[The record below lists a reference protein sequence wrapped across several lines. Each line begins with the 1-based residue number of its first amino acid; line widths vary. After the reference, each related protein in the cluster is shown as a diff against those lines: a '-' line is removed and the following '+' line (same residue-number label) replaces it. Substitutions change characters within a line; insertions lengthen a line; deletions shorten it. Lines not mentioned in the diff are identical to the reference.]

1 MAQLSLTGATA
12 PTLTVVDGIPT
23 TTSIEV
29 ARHFGKPH
37 DEVLRRIR
45 NLLEQLPDAYL
56 RNFAETETERP
67 SPLNGAPIKSPA
79 YRITRDGFTLLAM
92 GFTGQKALGFKLAYI
107 DAFNRLEREL
117 HERPLNIEQA
127 MAGANLIAARV
138 QVAVFKQL
146 MEHGEWAHERWL
158 LSFNYSRD
166 GAIPAVTR
174 IDRDAL
180 VMSVAKLARTIPDP
194 ALMLDNTELAN
205 LAAACT
211 QRLARRLN
219 PPQAAMPATF
229 TGDCNA

>member
-23 TTSIEV
+23 TTSADV
-29 ARHFGKPH
+29 ARHFGKRH
-37 DEVLRRIR
+37 DNVIRDIR
-45 NLLEQLPDAYL
+45 NLLPQLPDWGVL
-56 RNFAETETERP
+56 NFAETPYTDP
-67 SPLNGAPIKSPA
+67 QNGQTYPA

-107 DAFNRLEREL
+107 EAFNRLEREL

-146 MEHGEWAHERWL
+146 LEHGEWAHERWL

-219 PPQAAMPATF
+219 PPQAAMSATF
-229 TGDCNA
+229 TGDCNV

>member
-1 MAQLSLTGATA
+1 MAQLSLPGATA

-67 SPLNGAPIKSPA
+67 SPLNGAAIKSPA

-92 GFTGQKALGFKLAYI
+92 GFTGQRALKFKLAYI
-107 DAFNRLEREL
+107 DAFNRLERAL
-117 HERPLNIEQA
+117 HERPLSIEQA

-138 QVAVFKQL
+138 QEAAFNLLQQSR
-146 MEHGEWAHERWL
+146 EFTHDRWML
-158 LSFNYSRD
+158 YFAPGPDDDLVPNVR
-166 GAIPAVTR
+166 R

-180 VMSVAKLARTIPDP
+180 VMSVATLARAIPDP
-194 ALMLDNTELAN
+194 SLLLSNADLAT
-205 LAAACT
+205 LAAACN
-211 QRLARRLN
+211 QRLADQLRHTAK
-219 PPQAAMPATF
+219 PQE
-229 TGDCNA
+229 